1 MFWEFSLVNQTT
13 KNKIKIIQQTKKSS
27 GIYPFEKLPKT
38 IYSMEK
44 CLWKDNQNGKTF
56 KFSVMIKQTNKQTK
70 TLSKHQIKMYFPSE
84 KKLRIFFS
92 LNSHQ
97 TNKQTN
103 GKKTS
108 ETPNWRKYQREN
120 SFIFFT
126 SHKQIRKF
134 NQKTN
139 IIKTREN
146 KTREKEIN
154 MGI

>member
-1 MFWEFSLVNQTT
+1 MFVFLVLSLTLYVLGIFSRKSNNEESNQDNPT
-13 KNKIKIIQQTKKSS
+13 NRKSS

-103 GKKTS
+103 KWKKQAK
-108 ETPNWRKYQREN
+108 P
-120 SFIFFT
+120 
-126 SHKQIRKF
+126 
-134 NQKTN
+134 
-139 IIKTREN
+139 
-146 KTREKEIN
+146 
-154 MGI
+154 